1 MRPRSI
7 IAGVAVAAMAM
18 AGPVV
23 LEVSDDDGRRARA
36 KAQKEA
42 AAERQRA
49 AMINREIKAAKLRKI
64 AARGGIIAVD
74 PPCPGCEGYGYVQV
88 HSPRAPAFETCDLCG
103 NPEGHPLP

>member
-1 MRPRSI
+1 
-7 IAGVAVAAMAM
+7 
-18 AGPVV
+18 
-23 LEVSDDDGRRARA
+23 
-36 KAQKEA
+36 
-42 AAERQRA
+42 
-49 AMINREIKAAKLRKI
+49 MIKREIKAAKLRKI